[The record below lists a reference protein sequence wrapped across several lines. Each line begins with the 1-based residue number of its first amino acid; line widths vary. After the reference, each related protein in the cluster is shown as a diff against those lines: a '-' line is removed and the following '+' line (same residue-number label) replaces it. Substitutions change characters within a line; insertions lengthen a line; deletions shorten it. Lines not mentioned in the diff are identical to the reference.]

1 MLSRKSQKL
10 VKNVVCFVAA
20 LSGSV
25 LASQS
30 QVNAETFQIGGFGL
44 NTNNN
49 FARIDGQPKMSTWQT
64 NPNDNDQQF
73 DQVRGNR
80 GGMMLK
86 HRSTGKCVNAYRG
99 NGSEF
104 NVWPCNANDGDQNW
118 NIINLGG
125 GKVQLQK
132 VGTNLCIDMPERRNY
147 GRVHMIVCDR
157 NNGNQQWVSSSQ
169 TTQPP
174 VVQPPVQNPTIGIPV
189 TWTLPAYRSN
199 NIFWLSGYAPASQGS
214 PNNKLNGALGNC
226 TWYVNGRLQQLGYSK
241 YALDSMPGNAQNWD
255 NTAGRGVTISSTP
268 KVGAIAQWESNHVA
282 VVEQVNANGTIVISE
297 SSYYTNESRK
307 TGSYLYNTRTIAANN
322 PTRYLIVPK

>member
-10 VKNVVCFVAA
+10 VKNVVCLVAV
-20 LSGSV
+20 LSGSL
-25 LASQS
+25 LAS

-49 FARIDGQPKMSTWQT
+49 FSRIDGQPKMSSWQH

-169 TTQPP
+169 TPPPQTSSVIIKPTTNRNLEFYKGQQWVTSNGYKFVFQGDGNLVLYSPSGQPLWATGSERMGATGFA
-174 VVQPPVQNPTIGIPV
+174 VQTDG
-189 TWTLPAYRSN
+189 
-199 NIFWLSGYAPASQGS
+199 NIVLYASGKAIWAS
-214 PNNKLNGALGNC
+214 
-226 TWYVNGRLQQLGYSK
+226 
-241 YALDSMPGNAQNWD
+241 
-255 NTAGRGVTISSTP
+255 NTAGNP
-268 KVGAIAQWESNHVA
+268 GAYLAIQTDGN
-282 VVEQVNANGTIVISE
+282 VVV
-297 SSYYTNESRK
+297 
-307 TGSYLYNTRTIAANN
+307 YNSANN
-322 PTRYLIVPK
+322 PLFNTNTAGGRNSGVFNAAALWQNQQRGYYPNIETTLKDFFKNKN